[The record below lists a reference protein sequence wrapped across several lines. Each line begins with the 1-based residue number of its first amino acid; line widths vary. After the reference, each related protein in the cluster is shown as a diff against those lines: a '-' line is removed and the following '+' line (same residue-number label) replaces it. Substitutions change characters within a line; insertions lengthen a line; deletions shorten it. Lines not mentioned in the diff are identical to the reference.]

1 MLKKLK
7 TNQRGFTIIEVM
19 IVLAVAA
26 LIILIVLLAV
36 PALQR
41 NSRNTAIKND
51 ASAVAAGVTE
61 YESNNNGALPNDIDS
76 SNIATKG
83 IVLCRTGGGGNG
95 ACPSN
100 PTDAPANVKVQ
111 GSDVVKA
118 VTGGGTLAATAGNVG
133 HIQVDFG
140 YECNGNGSAPTVSA
154 RSTAILYLTETS
166 GSPVH
171 SCVDA

>member
-51 ASAVAAGVTE
+51 ASAVAAGITE
-61 YESNNNGALPNDIDS
+61 YESNNNGSLPNTIDS
-76 SNIATKG
+76 ANTSSLI
-83 IVLCRTGGGGNG
+83 LCRTGGGGNG

-111 GSDVVKA
+111 GSDVVK
-118 VTGGGTLAATAGNVG
+118 VGTGTLATTSGNIG

-140 YECNGNGSAPTVSA
+140 YECNGNGASPTVSA

-166 GSPVH
+166 GTPVH